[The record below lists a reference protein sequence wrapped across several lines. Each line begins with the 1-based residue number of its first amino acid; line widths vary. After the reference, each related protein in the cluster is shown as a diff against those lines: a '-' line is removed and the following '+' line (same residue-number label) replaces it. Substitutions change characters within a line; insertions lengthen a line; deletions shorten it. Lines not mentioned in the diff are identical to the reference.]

1 MPSTQH
7 VDNEFSNRFF
17 ADVFQLD
24 PQVIL
29 IWAAGINQAFVIN
42 TTSTGVLAPVTWGF
56 ALDNLTLTSTVV
68 PEPSTALMGVVALGF
83 AIGRRRRA

>member
-24 PQVIL
+24 PQFML
-29 IWAAGINQAFVIN
+29 IWDKASIARLKEFWGGIY
-42 TTSTGVLAPVTWGF
+42 S
-56 ALDNLTLTSTVV
+56 
-68 PEPSTALMGVVALGF
+68 
-83 AIGRRRRA
+83 